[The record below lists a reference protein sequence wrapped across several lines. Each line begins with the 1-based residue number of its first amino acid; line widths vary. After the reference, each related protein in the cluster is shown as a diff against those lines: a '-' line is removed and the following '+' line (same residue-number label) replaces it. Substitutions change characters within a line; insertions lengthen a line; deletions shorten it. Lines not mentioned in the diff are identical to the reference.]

1 MTFTFSMR
9 GAIKTL
15 AVVLSLAMPL
25 TIAVSTAVDARPGGK
40 GGSMGSRGSKTFAPT
55 PGTATAPN
63 AAQPMNRTMQQPG
76 APGMAGPAAAGAA
89 SKGGFFNRPGMG
101 MLGGLAAGFLGAG
114 LLGMLFGGGLFSGL
128 GGISSIIG
136 LLLQVGLIFIVVRL
150 AMSWWQRRNQNQTAS
165 AYSGPTGS
173 QYTGPANGPDANQ
186 SAQNNHAYGAQQ
198 QEAPQAAPRS
208 ALGGFGF
215 GQSRPDERPV
225 EIQPKDYEDF
235 ERLLGDIQA
244 AWSNEDTDAL
254 GKLATPEMTSYFA
267 KDLAENKAAND
278 INKVSDVKLLQGDLA
293 EAWREGNDEYAS
305 VAMRFTLIDKTLE
318 RGTTRLVAGSE
329 TPTEATE
336 VWTFIRSNGGKWEV
350 SAIQQA

>member
-40 GGSMGSRGSKTFAPT
+40 SSMGSRGSRTFQAP
-55 PGTATAPN
+55 PSTATAPN

-76 APGMAGPAAAGAA
+76 SPGMAGPAAAGAA

-114 LLGMLFGGGLFSGL
+114 LLGMLFGGGFLSGL
-128 GGISSIIG
+128 GSMMSIIG
-136 LLLQVGLIFIVVRL
+136 LLVQVALIVIVVRL
-150 AMSWWQRRNQNQTAS
+150 AMKWWQRRNQNQTAS
-165 AYSGPTGS
+165 AYA
-173 QYTGPANGPDANQ
+173 GPAGAQPYNAPEANQ
-186 SAQNNHAYGAQQ
+186 AAQTNHAYGAQ

-208 ALGGFGF
+208 ALGGLGGFGF
-215 GQSRPDERPV
+215 GSRQDERPV
-225 EIQPKDYEDF
+225 EVLPKDYEDF
-235 ERLLGDIQA
+235 ERLLTEVQA
-244 AWSNEDTDAL
+244 AWSNEDVDTL

-267 KDLAENKAAND
+267 KDLAENKAQND

-293 EAWREGNDEYAS
+293 EAWREGNVEYAS
-305 VAMRFTLIDKTLE
+305 VAMRFSLVDKTLE
-318 RGTTRLVAGSE
+318 RGTNRLVAGSE

-336 VWTFIRSNGGKWEV
+336 VWTFLRSNGGNWEL